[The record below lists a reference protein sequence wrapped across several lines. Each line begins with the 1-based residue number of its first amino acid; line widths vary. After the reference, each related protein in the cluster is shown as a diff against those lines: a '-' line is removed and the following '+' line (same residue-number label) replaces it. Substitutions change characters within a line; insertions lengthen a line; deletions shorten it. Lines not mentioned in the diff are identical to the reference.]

1 MTYPSPTVD
10 ELRAAF
16 RDHGCTL
23 VEVRGCTSRFRY
35 LWQHGLRAMVDHHT
49 AGVGDGVMAYMENRS
64 GRYPFCNSSVRRNG
78 EVWVFAYGS
87 AWGSGDGTWP
97 GTPKV
102 WADDLLHEVAWQ
114 TEVESMGQVRD
125 FTDVQLEAL
134 GRQNAALVD
143 LGVPAENE
151 INHRDWAPTRKV
163 DTRYDAVFLRANTAR
178 YVIGDDMA
186 LSDDDVQRIA
196 EAVWT
201 RVVDADGDKK
211 MGALL
216 RATYLNTRKSTEV
229 VAPPAEG

>member
-23 VEVRGCTSRFRY
+23 VEVRGCASRFRY
-35 LWQHGLRAMVDHHT
+35 LWQHGLRAIVDHHT

-102 WADDLLHEVAWQ
+102 WADDLLHGWRGRPRSRAWARSA
-114 TEVESMGQVRD
+114 TSPTSSSR
-125 FTDVQLEAL
+125 AL

-143 LGVPAENE
+143 LGVPAETRSTTATGRRRARSTPATTPCSCE
-151 INHRDWAPTRKV
+151 PT
-163 DTRYDAVFLRANTAR
+163 
-178 YVIGDDMA
+178 
-186 LSDDDVQRIA
+186 
-196 EAVWT
+196 
-201 RVVDADGDKK
+201 
-211 MGALL
+211 
-216 RATYLNTRKSTEV
+216 
-229 VAPPAEG
+229 PPAT